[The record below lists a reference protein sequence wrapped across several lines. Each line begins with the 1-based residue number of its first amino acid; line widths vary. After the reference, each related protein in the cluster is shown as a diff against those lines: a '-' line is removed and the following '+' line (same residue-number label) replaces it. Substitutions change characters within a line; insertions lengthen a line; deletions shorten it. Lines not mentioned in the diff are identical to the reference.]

1 MTVLDWLLDSD
12 PSKVM
17 RNPEVDAWFEK
28 KKHPLEPM
36 MQRVRE
42 IALSADPRITES
54 IKWSAPTFSY
64 KGNIF
69 SFNPAKKF
77 VSLLFHTGA
86 HIPGRHPRP
95 DGDTD
100 TARVMRFLRPGR
112 GGRRSRR
119 LTAVLTAW
127 CRWKDQ

>member
-1 MTVLDWLLDSD
+1 
-12 PSKVM
+12 
-17 RNPEVDAWFEK
+17 
-28 KKHPLEPM
+28 
-36 MQRVRE
+36 MQSVRG

-54 IKWSAPTFSY
+54 IMWSAPTFSY

-69 SFNPAKKF
+69 RFNPAKKF

-100 TARVMRFLRPGR
+100 TARVMRFSDPGEVE
-112 GGRRSRR
+112 GGAAD

>member
-1 MTVLDWLLDSD
+1 M
-12 PSKVM
+12 VM
-17 RNPEVDAWFEK
+17 KNPEVDAWFEK

-42 IALSADPRITES
+42 MALSADSRVTES
-54 IKWSAPTFSY
+54 IKWSTPTFSY

-86 HIPGRHPRP
+86 HIPGRHPRLE
-95 DGDTD
+95 GNTD
-100 TARVMRFLRPGR
+100 TARVMRFADLDEVEAAAAD
-112 GGRRSRR
+112 
-119 LTAVLTAW
+119 LTSILTAW
-127 CRWKDQ
+127 CRWKDE